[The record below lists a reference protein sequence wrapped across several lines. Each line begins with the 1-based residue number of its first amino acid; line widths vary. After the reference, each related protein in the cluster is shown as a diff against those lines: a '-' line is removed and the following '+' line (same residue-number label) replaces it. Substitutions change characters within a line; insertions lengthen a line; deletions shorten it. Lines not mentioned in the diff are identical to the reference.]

1 MLPSSPLKIS
11 LHFFCKGISDHRLE
25 KPEIRNRLGERV
37 QCNRTTS
44 DFSRTLRRTQQTG
57 RHRRR
62 VWRIYRHLARR
73 SPWRAGVYPS
83 LSYPPRP
90 KVERGERGAY
100 AISMGGL
107 LSNEIYRSYGN
118 GYPRGGSCPMKMSY
132 RSVAST
138 QRSSNLPSFTI
149 GNNTATLIST

>member
-1 MLPSSPLKIS
+1 MVHSSPLKVS
-11 LHFFCKGISDHRLE
+11 LHLFYKDISDYRLA
-25 KPEIRNRLGERV
+25 KCEIRNRLGERV

-44 DFSRTLRRTQQTG
+44 NFSRTLRRTQQTG

-62 VWRIYRHLARR
+62 VWRIYGHLARR
-73 SPWRAGVYPS
+73 SPWRAGRYQS

-100 AISMGGL
+100 TISMGGL
-107 LSNEIYRSYGN
+107 LSNEIYRSYGS

-138 QRSSNLPSFTI
+138 RRSSNLPSFTI